1 MKNNNRLE
9 KETIKTLNSENQIN
23 QNSIYRTYQDD
34 NSSKNCPLSTLLNE
48 IYKNNNPENN
58 KLLSEVNK
66 YDNFHCSGKFNIIQ
80 TSSNNIP
87 NGGNEN
93 YDNNDDNS
101 LDNNNNKDS
110 NNNVN
115 GGNYLNKSKNEFG
128 FTSFK
133 SFFDNNNKDNN
144 MDNNKDNNTNN
155 STSQKIEEINDKY
168 NGNKNAKENFESNGY
183 NGVQNKDIKPKTNID
198 SMGKENNNNNQSSS
212 LTERN
217 VNYSE
222 RYNNFSQYS
231 DSINNNDN
239 YLNYESN
246 YSNSNKREEIKDIRS
261 LYHEESEDY

>member
-1 MKNNNRLE
+1 MKVFMEKSNNRLE

-23 QNSIYRTYQDD
+23 PNSAYRTFQDD

-48 IYKNNNPENN
+48 IYKNNPDNN

-66 YDNFHCSGKFNIIQ
+66 YDNFHCSGKFNVLQ
-80 TSSNNIP
+80 TNSNNIP

-101 LDNNNNKDS
+101 LDNNKDL
-110 NNNVN
+110 NNNAN

-144 MDNNKDNNTNN
+144 IDNNKDNNTNN
-155 STSQKIEEINDKY
+155 STSQKVEESNDKD
-168 NGNKNAKENFESNGY
+168 NGNKIIKKNFESNG
-183 NGVQNKDIKPKTNID
+183 QNKDLKYEQNIG
-198 SMGKENNNNNQSSS
+198 SMGKEKNNNDQNSS

-222 RYNNFSQYS
+222 RYNNFSHYS
-231 DSINNNDN
+231 DSINNNED

-246 YSNSNKREEIKDIRS
+246 YSNSNKREETRDIRS
-261 LYHEESEDY
+261 LYHEESEDN